1 MAKSFYLEEH
11 HFKRDVVHGWAL
23 ADIYLLILCTNS
35 NAQFQIKIP
44 RRRKSTILQSIEKYQ
59 KEAAE
64 KENTPQ
70 TPPSPFSNKELNT
83 PLLQRIAKKL
93 FNDNNQAT
101 PIQNVTLDTSDRN
114 ISLSDIDKTKALKT
128 STPKLPTK
136 KNAKKSTK
144 KNTKAPTKKNS
155 KPSTEKK
162 DTSRNKSNNA
172 SADSCSSLQ
181 LQLSESDGEEL

>member
-1 MAKSFYLEEH
+1 MGPSRY
-11 HFKRDVVHGWAL
+11 
-23 ADIYLLILCTNS
+23 IYFFTILCTNS

-114 ISLSDIDKTKALKT
+114 ISLSDSDKTKAIKT

-144 KNTKAPTKKNS
+144 KNTKAPTENNS
-155 KPSTEKK
+155 NPKTKKK
-162 DTSRNKSNNA
+162 DTKSRNKSKNA
-172 SADSCSSLQ
+172 SSDSCSSLQ
-181 LQLSESDGEEL
+181 LQLSDSDGEE

>member
-1 MAKSFYLEEH
+1 
-11 HFKRDVVHGWAL
+11 V
-23 ADIYLLILCTNS
+23 
-35 NAQFQIKIP
+35 
-44 RRRKSTILQSIEKYQ
+44 ILQSIEKYQ
-59 KEAAE
+59 KEAVE

-128 STPKLPTK
+128 STPKLPT
-136 KNAKKSTK
+136 NTKKSTK
-144 KNTKAPTKKNS
+144 KSTKAPTKNNS
-155 KPSTEKK
+155 KLSTEKK